1 MAARICYNGELT
13 TPDTAGIRPEALT
26 SMPAL
31 YQIIHTTAHR
41 ALHPEMHL
49 EIVRQAFA
57 AVYPDR
63 PCPAPDTETLQAC
76 IGELLSENRCPRLGN
91 SLRLLLCPQG
101 LDGEPSPCWM
111 LDAAAPLYYSG
122 YTLWHKRLTLSIFP
136 CEYLYMGYPT
146 TVSQQIAGYGLS
158 VAERA
163 GCEAAVVENFDGV
176 LTTVG
181 DEPLFVVFGRE
192 VLTSPLACG
201 ATDSVMRRLI
211 FGACRKE
218 DVPMREEPLTRAM
231 LGHCDEAFTASV
243 QGLVSIDGYA
253 GKRYFNLMAGRLIG
267 SIR

>member
-111 LDAAAPLYYSG
+111 LDTTTPLYYSG

-176 LTTVG
+176 LTNVG

-192 VLTSPLACG
+192 VLTSPLA
-201 ATDSVMRRLI
+201 
-211 FGACRKE
+211 
-218 DVPMREEPLTRAM
+218 
-231 LGHCDEAFTASV
+231 
-243 QGLVSIDGYA
+243 
-253 GKRYFNLMAGRLIG
+253 GRLIG

>member
-1 MAARICYNGELT
+1 M
-13 TPDTAGIRPEALT
+13 
-26 SMPAL
+26 
-31 YQIIHTTAHR
+31 
-41 ALHPEMHL
+41 
-49 EIVRQAFA
+49 
-57 AVYPDR
+57 
-63 PCPAPDTETLQAC
+63 TLA
-76 IGELLSENRCPRLGN
+76 
-91 SLRLLLCPQG
+91 
-101 LDGEPSPCWM
+101 
-111 LDAAAPLYYSG
+111 
-122 YTLWHKRLTLSIFP
+122 IFP

-176 LTTVG
+176 LTNVG

-218 DVPMREEPLTRAM
+218 GVPM

>member
-1 MAARICYNGELT
+1 
-13 TPDTAGIRPEALT
+13 
-26 SMPAL
+26 
-31 YQIIHTTAHR
+31 
-41 ALHPEMHL
+41 
-49 EIVRQAFA
+49 
-57 AVYPDR
+57 
-63 PCPAPDTETLQAC
+63 
-76 IGELLSENRCPRLGN
+76 
-91 SLRLLLCPQG
+91 
-101 LDGEPSPCWM
+101 M
-111 LDAAAPLYYSG
+111 LDTAAPLYYSG

-176 LTTVG
+176 LTNVG

-253 GKRYFNLMAGRLIG
+253 RQRYFNLMAAG
-267 SIR
+267 

>member
-111 LDAAAPLYYSG
+111 LDAATPLYYSG

-136 CEYLYMGYPT
+136 CEYLYMG
-146 TVSQQIAGYGLS
+146 
-158 VAERA
+158 
-163 GCEAAVVENFDGV
+163 
-176 LTTVG
+176 
-181 DEPLFVVFGRE
+181 
-192 VLTSPLACG
+192 
-201 ATDSVMRRLI
+201 
-211 FGACRKE
+211 
-218 DVPMREEPLTRAM
+218 
-231 LGHCDEAFTASV
+231 
-243 QGLVSIDGYA
+243 
-253 GKRYFNLMAGRLIG
+253 
-267 SIR
+267 